1 MLCEGAACG
10 QPLFFGVCTDN
21 PAIAFASTSMSTA
34 PALLRFVEDELG
46 RTTPLIERTHAGTL
60 TLLRE
65 SRDGL
70 ASSDRERHLEMI
82 DALQRQA
89 ARYQARFVESLRD
102 GVQRELAAQDDAA
115 ASTGGGAFGGLEL
128 MDEARVEADIE
139 ISRAMQMIDTTAEWE
154 RRELQTFTSTLCGL
168 QHVSEES
175 NPLRPIVYASA
186 LWDAACAIVATPVQ
200 RAALLRVSS
209 GVIAGLLKSAW
220 AAASSRLEA
229 QGVEPGIYRTV
240 LLAPGAVNVSR
251 QDAQSSAH
259 SAARA
264 GALTPLLA
272 SMPVDASGGAGP
284 ASLAPAATREA
295 RVATLL
301 SRLFALIQA
310 DTLLPSALRAVLAR
324 LQVAALRVAIQDGT
338 MLDSAEH
345 PVWRL
350 MNRIATAGESYPAA
364 GDKRLAALL
373 AFSEAIAEEISRA
386 QVGDAMPFRRA
397 LARVDAFLAEQLQWQ
412 LREAQDGVAA
422 LQRSER
428 REVLEQLLTQRL
440 SDQMSAVRASAPI
453 RRFVTGS
460 WSKVLAEAM
469 VRFGDGTEPT
479 PSYVKTVDDLL
490 WSLQTPDHPQ
500 SRQRLIGLLP
510 GLLQRLRS
518 GMALIGMPETEQ
530 QAVLDELMTVHAEAL
545 RPGTRAAPAALTPE
559 QIVQRMREEVIP
571 DAPALRPFGD
581 SVIDLASMETVPADF
596 LATDVGAPEEAGR
609 RIDALQPGDR
619 LRLFLRGRWT
629 RVQLLWRSDKAL
641 YFLFAGEHAGSTHS
655 VTRRALERLEAAG
668 LVKPLED
675 RPLVQR
681 AVDAL
686 LNQLSLPA

>member
-1 MLCEGAACG
+1 M
-10 QPLFFGVCTDN
+10 
-21 PAIAFASTSMSTA
+21 SMSTA

-65 SRDGL
+65 ARDGL

-82 DALQRQA
+82 DALQRQGA
-89 ARYQARFVESLRD
+89 SYQARFVESLRD
-102 GVQRELAAQDDAA
+102 GVRRELASQVDAA
-115 ASTGGGAFGGLEL
+115 GPAGSAGFGGLEL

-139 ISRAMQMIDTTAEWE
+139 ISRAMQIIDSTAEWE

-200 RAALLRVSS
+200 RAALLKVSS
-209 GVIAGLLKSAW
+209 GVMAGLLKSAW
-220 AAASSRLEA
+220 AAACSRLEA
-229 QGVEPGIYRTV
+229 QGVEPGVYRTV
-240 LLAPGAVNVSR
+240 LLAPGAVSANR
-251 QDAQSSAH
+251 LDAQSSAH

-264 GALTPLLA
+264 GALAPLLA
-272 SMPVDASGGAGP
+272 SMPLEGSMSGGTSAGTGGLGG
-284 ASLAPAATREA
+284 SLPAASREA
-295 RVATLL
+295 RVAALL

-324 LQVAALRVAIQDGT
+324 LQVAALRVAIQDTT

-350 MNRIATAGESYPAA
+350 MNRVASAGESYPVP

-397 LARVDAFLAEQLQWQ
+397 LARVEAFLAEQLQWQ
-412 LREAQDGVAA
+412 LREAQEGLVT
-422 LQRSER
+422 LQRAER

-440 SDQMSAVRASAPI
+440 TDQMSTVRASAPI

-460 WSKVLAEAM
+460 WAKVLAEAM

-500 SRQRLIGLLP
+500 SRQRLVALLP

-518 GMALIGMPETEQ
+518 GMALIALPEPEQ
-530 QAVLDELMTVHAEAL
+530 QAVLDELMAVHAEAL

-559 QIVQRMREEVIP
+559 QIVQRMRDEVIP
-571 DAPALRPFGD
+571 DTPALRPFGD

-609 RIDALQPGDR
+609 RIDALQPGER
-619 LRLFLRGRWT
+619 LRLFLRGRWS

-686 LNQLSLPA
+686 LNQLSLPG

>member
-1 MLCEGAACG
+1 
-10 QPLFFGVCTDN
+10 
-21 PAIAFASTSMSTA
+21 MSTA

-70 ASSDRERHLEMI
+70 ASSDRERHLETI
-82 DALQRQA
+82 EALQRQA

-102 GVQRELAAQDDAA
+102 GVRRELESQSHATAA
-115 ASTGGGAFGGLEL
+115 AGGGAFGGLEL

-139 ISRAMQMIDTTAEWE
+139 ISRAMQVIDSTAEWE

-240 LLAPGAVNVSR
+240 LLAPGAVSASR
-251 QDAQSSAH
+251 DDAQSSAH
-259 SAARA
+259 SAARG

-272 SMPVDASGGAGP
+272 TMPLDGTGSRFAGE
-284 ASLAPAATREA
+284 APAATREA
-295 RVATLL
+295 RVAALL

-324 LQVAALRVAIQDGT
+324 LQVAALRVAIQDTT

-350 MNRIATAGESYPAA
+350 MNRIATAGESYPAP

-373 AFSEAIAEEISRA
+373 AFSEAIAEEIARA

-412 LREAQDGVAA
+412 LREAQDGVAM
-422 LQRSER
+422 LQRAER
-428 REVLEQLLTQRL
+428 REVLEQILTQRL
-440 SDQMSAVRASAPI
+440 TDQMATVRASAPI

-479 PSYVKTVDDLL
+479 PSYLKTVDDLL

-500 SRQRLIGLLP
+500 SRQRLVALLP

-518 GMALIGMPETEQ
+518 GMALIALPEPEQ
-530 QAVLDELMTVHAEAL
+530 QAVLDELMAVHAEAL
-545 RPGTRAAPAALTPE
+545 RPGTRSAPAALTPE
-559 QIVQRMREEVIP
+559 QIVQRMRDEVIP
-571 DAPALRPFGD
+571 DTPALRPFSD

-596 LATDVGAPEEAGR
+596 LATDVGAPEEATR

-641 YFLFAGEHAGSTHS
+641 YFLFAGEQSGGTHS